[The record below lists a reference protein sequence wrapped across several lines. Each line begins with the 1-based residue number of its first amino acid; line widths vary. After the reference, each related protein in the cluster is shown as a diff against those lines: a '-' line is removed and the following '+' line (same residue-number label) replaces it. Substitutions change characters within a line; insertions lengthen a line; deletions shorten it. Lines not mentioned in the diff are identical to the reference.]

1 MNQHPTR
8 RRLRAF
14 TLIELLVV
22 VAIIA
27 LLISIL
33 LPSLS
38 RAKEQARIAVCM
50 SGLRSI
56 CQNAVSYQM
65 DKGNLVFAHQWN
77 YRTEHMYSSTPN
89 FGLAT
94 EFIWGGGLP
103 DRKRGDWDDSQGANP
118 VDYFTDVYQIPE
130 IDRPINKYFDADVS
144 WCDVERQS
152 RNNPERRLRP
162 MVLPDFFK
170 CPSDKTAA
178 VPMAGAEDDPYD
190 SDTPVSTWEFWGSSY
205 PINWYWAYYY
215 QGLDGNTLQL
225 IGSAGSSVGILDGLG
240 KGLLNSK
247 VDKGAAEWI
256 VFYENQM
263 NFAMEAAEP
272 RGANPDQIPR
282 SVVGWHR
289 QEDYHSAGFFDGHAA
304 YRYFDTT
311 YIDGSGWTTWPSRP
325 WGPPWDQYEN
335 N

>member
-1 MNQHPTR
+1 MNQR
-8 RRLRAF
+8 REQNQAF

-38 RAKEQARIAVCM
+38 RAKEQARISVCL
-50 SGLRSI
+50 SNQRGI

-65 DKGNLVFAHQWN
+65 DKGNLVFAHQWG
-77 YRTEHMYSSTPN
+77 YRTEHMFSQDFN
-89 FGLAT
+89 LAT

-103 DRKRGDWDDSQGANP
+103 DVKRTDWDNTQGSNP
-118 VDYFTDVYQIPE
+118 LDYVPDIYEIPE
-130 IDRPINKYFDADVS
+130 LDRPINKYFDADVS
-144 WCDVERQS
+144 WCDPERQGAG
-152 RNNPERRLRP
+152 NAVRRRRP
-162 MVLPDFFK
+162 MVLPDFFR

-178 VPMAGAEDDPYD
+178 VPMAGSSDDPYD
-190 SDTPVSTWEFWGSSY
+190 SDTPLSTWEWWGSSY

-215 QGLDGNTLQL
+215 QGLDSVSMPL
-225 IGSAGSSVGILDGLG
+225 IGSAGASVGVLDGLG
-240 KGLLNSK
+240 KGLLNQK

-263 NFAMEAAEP
+263 NWAMEAAEP
-272 RGANPDQIPR
+272 RGANPDQDPR
-282 SVVGWHR
+282 VVIGWHR
-289 QEDYHSAGFFDGHAA
+289 QENYHAAGFFDGHAQ
-304 YRYFDTT
+304 YRYFDTR
-311 YIDGSGWTTWPSRP
+311 YIDGSGWTTWPNRP
-325 WGPPWDQYEN
+325 WGDPWHQYEN